1 MNVKSAAPSRQ
12 PTKHNA
18 CIPCRRKRAKV
29 NYASHAGA
37 KSSCLTLLGNS
48 IQPPSVLITDDDL
61 VVWRTKDDLR
71 TEIANLQDSVAQVMA
86 LLERL
91 TLAQSNFKIEPDLVR
106 EVQQGTPF
114 GNIMRMLGVEYHA
127 SENGFSVD
135 KDADGRLVPS
145 ASTAGT
151 TASLPAQSAQDSP
164 VDETASPPTDPGASS
179 DVLGQSHAYQWHP
192 ATPPSITTSP
202 STGLPVPAA
211 DQSWSG
217 SKVGTS
223 PLPPATQPSWAM
235 GPASGEEA
243 HNVRFSPASQQ
254 VASTQWG
261 FLGIDIDE
269 VHRAVGVYMEWEL
282 PGYSAICKEPFL
294 EDLSTQRRRFCSEAL
309 VCAIMARSYQMEYGG
324 DRTTREFR
332 IKRLYNQ
339 ARTLLIVERDALETM
354 YPFIQ
359 TLTILASIEIVDNRM
374 QEAWDLA
381 FEAARLA
388 ILDALDHMER
398 PQASDEHLQ
407 VRANAFCGAVSLP
420 RLIRL
425 VLAKG
430 EPLDAPLFMRL
441 GTNSDETP
449 ENRIERGIRLQRH
462 FCALL
467 PWCPPRNAFTWQVTE
482 QAHTYMMFHFNE
494 GCLQQ
499 NKADLFEVY
508 PMLTK
513 CFEAWMARPENQDM
527 SPGMVY
533 SQMQYHFNV
542 MIVFQPYMNDR
553 TLATSL
559 RPREVLTA
567 STQALLEL
575 AWSFK
580 MNWGLERVH
589 LGFPF
594 ILGTAMQVAVALGDP
609 NHVTLEMGE
618 AEGPRPRWAHS
629 ETACRGV
636 MMLAELSSHHG
647 RAQTFLAAVSKMYR

>member
-1 MNVKSAAPSRQ
+1 MNVKSAAPSRH

-18 CIPCRRKRAKV
+18 CIPCRRKRANGHLPCDRCV
-29 NYASHAGA
+29 SRGESCNY
-37 KSSCLTLLGNS
+37 
-48 IQPPSVLITDDDL
+48 QDR
-61 VVWRTKDDLR
+61 VWRTKDDLR
-71 TEIANLQDSVAQVMA
+71 TEIANLQDSVAQVMS

-91 TLAQSNFKIEPDLVR
+91 TLAQSSFKIEPDLVR
-106 EVQQGTPF
+106 EVQQGTAF
-114 GNIMRMLGVEYHA
+114 GNVMRMLGVEYHA
-127 SENGFSVD
+127 SENGFSVG
-135 KDADGRLVPS
+135 KHTGGGLEPPAS
-145 ASTAGT
+145 TASTASTAG
-151 TASLPAQSAQDSP
+151 ASGSLPAQSAQSSP
-164 VDETASPPTDPGASS
+164 VGADETASPPTDPSKSG
-179 DVLGQSHAYQWHP
+179 DVLDQSHAYRWHP
-192 ATPPSITTSP
+192 ATPPSIGTSP
-202 STGLPVPAA
+202 PTGLPIAAA
-211 DQSWSG
+211 DQPWSG
-217 SKVGTS
+217 SNVGTS
-223 PLPPATQPSWAM
+223 PPPPATQPSWAT
-235 GPASGEEA
+235 GPPPGEDSL
-243 HNVRFSPASQQ
+243 NVRFSPASQQ

-269 VHRAVGVYMEWEL
+269 VHRAVGVYLEWEL

-309 VCAIMARSYQMEYGG
+309 VCAIMARAYQMMECDG
-324 DRTTREFR
+324 DKTARESR

-339 ARTLLIVERDALETM
+339 ARALLIVERDALETM

-359 TLTILASIEIVDNRM
+359 TLTILASIEIVYNRM

-388 ILDALDHMER
+388 ILDALDHVGR

-420 RLIRL
+420 RLMRL

-449 ENRIERGIRLQRH
+449 ESRIERGILLQRH

-467 PWCPPRNAFTWQVTE
+467 PWCPARNAFTWQVTE
-482 QAHTYMMFHFNE
+482 QAHTYMMFHYNE

-513 CFEAWMARPENQDM
+513 CFEAWMARPENRDI

-542 MIVFQPYMNDR
+542 MVVFQPYMNDR

-559 RPREVLTA
+559 RPREVLAA
-567 STQALLEL
+567 STQALVEL

-580 MNWGLERVH
+580 VNWGLERVH
-589 LGFPF
+589 LGFPY
-594 ILGTAMQVAVALGDP
+594 ILGMAMQVAVTLKDP
-609 NHVTLEMGE
+609 NHATLEMGK

-629 ETACRGV
+629 ETACKGV
-636 MMLAELSSHHG
+636 MMLAELAEHHKV
-647 RAQTFLAAVSKMYR
+647 AQNFLAAVSRMHR